1 MDRRVP
7 RAHPARLAVAAL
19 VVAVAACHAPLE
31 DPSLVLDLRVLGIR
45 ADPPEVLYTAPSPY
59 TIPDTVDRSFKLTVL
74 LADPTGAG
82 RTLRC
87 RLQSCPLPSS
97 NSWCTDLANTW
108 GLGEQDCAAGETS
121 FHVTLPADLVQAV
134 QQGDSAYK
142 ACVGAQ
148 AGLPLPSCGYSGLA
162 VWIDVV
168 VTGGERELHALK
180 SFVISPVVPDDRK
193 PNQNPDIAGLV
204 KDGALLPDPPTF
216 RFAPGTESQLE
227 LAWPGGQPLNVE
239 QHYRLPTFG
248 GGPIDLDEFLT
259 VSYYADAGSFSSAR
273 ASDQPSNP
281 FSGKP
286 SGSEPV
292 DLSTR
297 WAAPAPAG
305 AGNADPGASG
315 PVHFWFVVTDG
326 RGGVRWETATANQE

>member
-7 RAHPARLAVAAL
+7 RAGTVRRALPLAVAA
-19 VVAVAACHAPLE
+19 VALAAAACHAPLE
-31 DPSLVLDLRVLGIR
+31 DPSLVVDLRVLGIR
-45 ADPPEVLYTAPSPY
+45 TDPPEVLYTAPSPY
-59 TIPDTVDRSFKLTVL
+59 TIPDTVDRSFTLTVL

-97 NSWCTDLANTW
+97 NSWCTDPANTW
-108 GLGEQDCAAGETS
+108 GLGEQDCTAGETT
-121 FHVTLPADLVQAV
+121 FQVTLPADLVQAV
-134 QQGDSAYK
+134 QQGDSADK

-148 AGLPLPSCGYSGLA
+148 AGLALAACGYSGLA

-180 SFVISPVVPDDRK
+180 SFVLSPVVPDDRK
-193 PNQNPDIAGLV
+193 ANQNPDIAGLALE
-204 KDGALLPDPPTF
+204 GALLPDPPTF
-216 RFAPGTESQLE
+216 PFVPGAQSQLD
-227 LAWPGGQPLNVE
+227 LAWPGGQLLNVE

-248 GGPIDLDEFLT
+248 GGTVDLDEYVT
-259 VSYYADAGSFSSAR
+259 VSYYADAGSFSTGH

-281 FSGKP
+281 FGGKP

-297 WAAPAPAG
+297 WTAPRAG
-305 AGNADPGASG
+305 EPGAAG

-326 RGGVRWETATANQE
+326 RGGVRWLTAIANRG